1 MRLRALAA
9 ASLASLAL
17 FGCPAMQQTPGVKA
31 QEAANEL
38 NVNTR
43 FGRMELAAEKVA
55 PKAKDAFFQARK
67 GWGGRV
73 RVADVELA
81 GMKMKGESD
90 AEMLVKVAWYLVDE
104 GDLHVTTVRQSWHDF
119 KGDWKLVEEVRTDG
133 EVGLLGETIERV
145 APKGPR
151 NVQFPTV
158 RLGGAGETTTDTID
172 APPGTTTSVSLG
184 AGAASTNANA
194 NANKK

>member
-1 MRLRALAA
+1 MRLRALVA
-9 ASLASLAL
+9 ASLVSASSLAL
-17 FGCPAMQQTPGVKA
+17 LGCPAMQQTPGVKA

-55 PKAKDAFFQARK
+55 PKARDAFFQARK
-67 GWGGRV
+67 GWGGRL

-81 GMKMKGESD
+81 GLKLKNESD
-90 AEMLVKVAWYLVDE
+90 AEVFVKVAWYVVDE

-158 RLGGAGETTTDTID
+158 RLGASGDTTTDTID

-184 AGAASTNANA
+184 AGAA

>member
-1 MRLRALAA
+1 MRSMRLAPLAA
-9 ASLASLAL
+9 ALFASTVLL
-17 FGCPAMQQTPGVKA
+17 GCPAMHQTPGVKA

-43 FGRMELAAEKVA
+43 FGRLELAAEKVA
-55 PKAKDAFFQARK
+55 PKAKDAFFERRR

-81 GMKMKGESD
+81 GMKMKGEND
-90 AEMLVKVAWYLVDE
+90 AEMFVKVAWYLVDE
-104 GDLHVTTVRQSWHDF
+104 GDLHTTTLRQAWHDF
-119 KGDWKLVEEVRTDG
+119 KGDWKLVEETRTDG
-133 EVGLLGETIERV
+133 DVGLLGETIERV

-158 RLGGAGETTTDTID
+158 RLGAGEVGSETID
-172 APPGTTTSVSLG
+172 APPGTTTTISVG
-184 AGAASTNANA
+184 AE
-194 NANKK
+194 KK